1 MTNFNNSSEFINA
14 IVNFGADPYLVE
26 TEEQA
31 EEVMESVSRATI
43 SREITDEEEFN
54 TALKQLDLKKAN
66 HIYSFVDGSEFLV
79 CLSEDWD

>member
-1 MTNFNNSSEFINA
+1 MININSTDLLNA

-31 EEVMESVSRATI
+31 EEVMESISRATI
-43 SREITDEEEFN
+43 SREITDKEEFSA
-54 TALKQLDLKKAN
+54 ALEQLDLTKAN
-66 HIYSFVDGSEFLV
+66 HIYSFVDGSEFIV